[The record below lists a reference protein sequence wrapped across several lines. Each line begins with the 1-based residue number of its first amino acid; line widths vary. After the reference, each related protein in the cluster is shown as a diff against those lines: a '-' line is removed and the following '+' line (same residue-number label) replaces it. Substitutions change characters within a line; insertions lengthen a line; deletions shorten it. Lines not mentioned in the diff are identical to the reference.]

1 MRFAGYSKG
10 GNVDNLMTSE
20 QLDQKRRL
28 AWLDFKGAM
37 DKAIVAANKEVLG
50 KVTLTRESFLRLALT
65 TAQLRADYLQKGI
78 EIGATRA
85 PGRDQVAA
93 LGEARKAFEETSA
106 VFEALERII
115 ERGYVDIPKE

>member
-1 MRFAGYSKG
+1 MRFAGYTKG
-10 GNVDNLMTSE
+10 GSVDNLMTSE

-50 KVTLTRESFLRLALT
+50 KVALSRESFLRLALA

-78 EIGATRA
+78 DIGAA
-85 PGRDQVAA
+85 EEPVAEDLPA
-93 LGEARKAFEETSA
+93 A
-106 VFEALERII
+106 
-115 ERGYVDIPKE
+115 